1 MLPEEFRQLL
11 AAKGIELTDQQMTQF
26 DQYFHLLVEWNEK
39 MNLTNITEKEDV
51 YLKHFY
57 DSLTLAF
64 THPLNDESLCDI
76 GAGAGFPSIPLK
88 IVFPNLK
95 ITIVDSLN
103 KRITFLN
110 HLVKELGLTNVQAI
124 AARAEEYA
132 VDHREKFDIV
142 SARAVARLN
151 ILDELC
157 LPLCKVGGY
166 FITLKGAQ
174 GEQELKECQQAIKK
188 LGGKVEK
195 IEKFT
200 LPDHEDQRVNI
211 YIHKMSSTPK
221 GYPRMFAKIKKSPL
235 K

>member
-1 MLPEEFRQLL
+1 MNIETFIQHLKEHH
-11 AAKGIELTDQQMTQF
+11 IELTQTQLDQF
-26 DQYFHLLVEWNEK
+26 ERYYELLVEWNEK
-39 MNLTNITEKEDV
+39 MNLTNITEKEEV

-57 DSLTLAF
+57 DSLTLGF
-64 THPLNDESLCDI
+64 FHPLNDESLCDI

-88 IVFPNLK
+88 IVYPNLK

-110 HLVKELGLTNVQAI
+110 HLVKELGLTNVTAV

-132 VDHREKFDIV
+132 VDHRESFDIV

-157 LPLCKVGGY
+157 LPLCKVGGH

-174 GEQELKECQQAIKK
+174 GEQELKECDQAIKK
-188 LGGKVEK
+188 LGGKVIK
-195 IEKFT
+195 VVKFN
-200 LPDHEDQRVNI
+200 LPERRDQRINI
-211 YIHKMSSTPK
+211 YIHKVNKTPK

>member
-1 MLPEEFRQLL
+1 MNIEQFIQALKE
-11 AAKGIELTDQQMTQF
+11 KGIELTEKQLNQF
-26 DQYFHLLVEWNEK
+26 ELYYKELVEWNEK

-64 THPLNDESLCDI
+64 DYPLSNQSIADI

-88 IVFPNLK
+88 IVYPDLK
-95 ITIVDSLN
+95 VTIVDSLN

-110 HLVKELGLTNVQAI
+110 HLVKVLELENVNAI

-132 VDHREKFDIV
+132 INHREQFDLV

-151 ILDELC
+151 VLDELC
-157 LPLCKVGGY
+157 LPLVRVGGM
-166 FITLKGAQ
+166 FISLKGNQ
-174 GEQELKECQQAIKK
+174 GVIEVEEAKNGILK
-188 LGGKVEK
+188 LGGKV
-195 IEKFT
+195 IEVHEFE
-200 LPDHEDQRVNI
+200 LPNHDHRVNVLI
-211 YIHKMSSTPK
+211 QKEKSTPK
-221 GYPRMFAKIKKSPL
+221 QYPRNFGKIKKSPL

>member
-1 MLPEEFRQLL
+1 MNQETFIKSLEEQNIHLNE
-11 AAKGIELTDQQMTQF
+11 KQCHQF
-26 DQYFHLLVEWNEK
+26 LRYYELLVEWNEK
-39 MNLTNITEKEDV
+39 MNLTSITKKEDV

-64 THPLNDESLCDI
+64 YHPLTNESICDI

-88 IVFPNLK
+88 IAFPHIK
-95 ITIVDSLN
+95 VTIVDSLN

-110 HLVKELGLTNVQAI
+110 HLIKELELDNVQAF

-132 VDHREKFDIV
+132 LDHRERFDIV

-157 LPLCKVGGY
+157 LPLTKVGGY

-174 GEQELKECQQAIKK
+174 GEQELKECGNGIKK
-188 LGGKVEK
+188 LGGKVER

-211 YIHKMSSTPK
+211 YIKKEISTPK

>member
-1 MLPEEFRQLL
+1 MNIEQFIQALKEH
-11 AAKGIELTDQQMTQF
+11 GIELTQRQLIQF
-26 DQYFHLLVEWNEK
+26 EMYYKELVEWNEK

-64 THPLNDESLCDI
+64 DYPLSNQSIADI

-88 IVFPNLK
+88 IVYPELK

-110 HLVKELGLTNVQAI
+110 HLVKELQLTNVKAI

-132 VDHREKFDIV
+132 TDHREQYDIV

-157 LPLCKVGGY
+157 LPLVKVGGM
-166 FITLKGAQ
+166 FISLKGNQ
-174 GEQELKECQQAIKK
+174 GLIE
-188 LGGKVEK
+188 VEEANK
-195 IEKFT
+195 GIE
-200 LPDHEDQRVNI
+200 
-211 YIHKMSSTPK
+211 
-221 GYPRMFAKIKKSPL
+221 
-235 K
+235 